1 MTFLIIIGIFIVIL
15 LIFYLGC
22 YINNYIYDKKCLKWE
37 SLVKDAIHEF
47 QQLCNPTRVFSL
59 KESKAYKDK
68 HAELFSGFKIYQDSL
83 IREWESIIRSFPKI
97 YYFDIRSSS
106 NDVLSKISK
115 ECHKIPFTFFFYYKE
130 IDLLSES
137 NNKSHDLIT
146 ICNENCDNLYNLLHS
161 KLPVSPNIDQY
172 FSYSDCQ
179 SILTQ
184 YAKTINALKSAYHRL
199 KYYLASPHISDLW
212 EILNNLETHRLEY
225 NKAIFIPYILNK
237 TKEYFD
243 NLLDYPLDAQQ
254 RTAIVTDEDNTLVI
268 SSAGSGKTSTIIG
281 KARYLLDKHKI
292 DPKKL
297 LILTYTRKAANELV
311 ERLGNEDVDCLTFHS
326 LAVRILGT
334 LENKKPSICEQ
345 SLLLNVFRKL
355 INSDKKFLEA
365 VLNYIL
371 HLQSLMKLEH
381 EYDKA
386 PDYFADRKK
395 YGIQASYPDMNG
407 NIIFTKSEEEKRI
420 CTFLTELGVKFLY
433 EEPYPFPTYT
443 ADYRQYKP
451 DFTIFVQD
459 PIVDPETGVISVRE
473 RRVYLEHFAV
483 DANGD
488 VPKWF
493 GDKDIVGG
501 WEAQNRKYN
510 EGIVWKRATHAEKH
524 IVLLETKSADF
535 HSGKILDILKQQLAE
550 ADVPIN
556 PPTTEELYQRLIK
569 RSKKI
574 ESSVFKLLEQFI
586 ALLKSNCGSIQP
598 FIDKAKEENDERTVA
613 ILSNVIKP
621 LLMAYTEE
629 LKRRGEMDFTDAII
643 EATNY
648 CAAGAWLKYD
658 YILVDEFQDISVDRY
673 HFLQFIRS
681 QNPLTKLFCVGDDW
695 QSIYRFAGS
704 NMKLFYKFEDF
715 FGFTE
720 HCKIEKTYRFFNPLL
735 ELSSDFIQRNPE
747 QMKKDVQSNGKPMPP
762 VALESILTST
772 EVVTIDGKPVRFL
785 SEDIPAVHEWLR
797 KYHTSFEFHDCGDS
811 QRRDSM
817 IRFVESIVRTIP
829 EEETILLLGRY
840 NYDARALGYDTDAHD
855 FDRNRERIEVVIN
868 GRKIRFMSV
877 HGAKGLEADNVI
889 LINCNEGI
897 YGFPSLVEDDPI
909 LGYVLSEED
918 QYEYAEERRLFYV
931 ALTRARRH
939 LHILYNG
946 DKPSPFVRELTEVLK
961 SDEKLCPV
969 CQQGHVVVIKHGIAS
984 NGNPYTNYGCSNANS
999 GCEYFERVFGDDTPR
1014 FIIFNENYKRE
1025 QEAKRRAEDKA
1036 KAAPQPTEEE
1046 KSLEEL
1052 EKSIEAY
1059 EEFVKNLDPAVKS
1072 IFNKRSFF

>member
-1 MTFLIIIGIFIVIL
+1 MIFIIILFCVIAVVFIFLFGVWLYSKWENIIL
-15 LIFYLGC
+15 L
-22 YINNYIYDKKCLKWE
+22 
-37 SLVKDAIHEF
+37 DAAFAILPQAITEL
-47 QQLCNPTRVFSL
+47 QTLCNPSRTFSQQEANDYQI
-59 KESKAYKDK
+59 KYKDAYLYITGYGIEQFIK
-68 HAELFSGFKIYQDSL
+68 KYSRKFIKSGHNSDIVHSFIEQYQNIDHLRLSNNTYIHKLNLCNRDAEAFYDLLTSK
-83 IREWESIIRSFPKI
+83 FPKNPTLG
-97 YYFDIRSSS
+97 D
-106 NDVLSKISK
+106 
-115 ECHKIPFTFFFYYKE
+115 
-130 IDLLSES
+130 
-137 NNKSHDLIT
+137 
-146 ICNENCDNLYNLLHS
+146 
-161 KLPVSPNIDQY
+161 Y
-172 FSYSDCQ
+172 FSSSDCQ
-179 SILTQ
+179 NI
-184 YAKTINALKSAYHRL
+184 LKSHREL
-199 KYYLASPHISDLW
+199 IGAIKLVYPRYKSHITFSDMQALYDL
-212 EILNNLETHRLEY
+212 IRALEEKRLEY
-225 NKAIFIPYILNK
+225 NHSVYIPRFIADN
-237 TKEYFD
+237 KEYFD
-243 NLLDYPLDAQQ
+243 TLLPYPLDPQQ

-281 KARYLLDKHKI
+281 KARYLLDKHKV

-297 LILTYTRKAANELV
+297 LILTYTRKAATELV
-311 ERLGNEDVDCLTFHS
+311 ERLGNKDVDCATFHS

-355 INSDKKFLEA
+355 IQSDHKFLKA
-365 VLNYIL
+365 VLKYIL

-433 EEPYPFPTYT
+433 EKPYPFSTHT

-451 DFTIFVQD
+451 DFTIIVQD
-459 PIVDPETGVISVRE
+459 HIVDPETGVQSVRE
-473 RRVYLEHFAV
+473 RSVYLEHFAI
-483 DANGD
+483 DANGN

-493 GDKDIVGG
+493 GDKDPIGG
-501 WEAQNRKYN
+501 WYAQNRKYR
-510 EGIVWKRATHAEKH
+510 EGIVWKRAKH
-524 IVLLETKSADF
+524 KENNTVLLETRSSDF
-535 HSGKILDILKQQLAE
+535 HSGNILEVLKQQLAS
-550 ADVPIN
+550 ANVPIN
-556 PPTTEELYQRLIK
+556 PPTPEELYTRLVK

-598 FIDKAKEENDERTVA
+598 FIEKAKADNDERTVA
-613 ILSNVIKP
+613 ILSDVVNP
-621 LLMAYTEE
+621 LLIAYTNE
-629 LKRRGEMDFTDAII
+629 LKRRGEIDFTDAII

-648 CAAGAWLKYD
+648 CAAGEWLRYD

-673 HFLQFIRS
+673 HFLQFLRS

-704 NMKLFYKFEDF
+704 SMKLFYKFEDF

-735 ELSSDFIQRNPE
+735 ELSSDFVQRNPE
-747 QMKKDVQSNGKPMPP
+747 QMKKDVHSNGKPMPP
-762 VALESILTST
+762 VALESALTST
-772 EVVTIDGKPVRFL
+772 EVVNIDGKQLRFL
-785 SEDIPAVHEWLR
+785 SDDIPAVHEWLA
-797 KYHTSFEFHDCGDS
+797 KYHTSFEFHDCGNS
-811 QRRDSM
+811 KMRDAMLHS
-817 IRFVESIVRTIP
+817 VNAIVRNIP
-829 EEETILLLGRY
+829 ADETILLLGRY
-840 NYDARALGYDTDAHD
+840 NYDARDLGYDTDAHD

-877 HGAKGLEADNVI
+877 HAAKGLEADNVI

-939 LHILYNG
+939 LHILFNG
-946 DKPSPFVRELTEVLK
+946 DKPSPFVRELTDVLK

-969 CQQGHVVVIKHGIAS
+969 CQEGHVVVIKHGVAS
-984 NGNPYTNYGCSNANS
+984 NGIQYINYGCSNANA
-999 GCEYFERVFGDDTPR
+999 GCEYFERVFGDDTPH
-1014 FIIFNENYKRE
+1014 FEIFNERYKRE
-1025 QEAKRRAEDKA
+1025 QETK
-1036 KAAPQPTEEE
+1036 
-1046 KSLEEL
+1046 
-1052 EKSIEAY
+1052 
-1059 EEFVKNLDPAVKS
+1059 
-1072 IFNKRSFF
+1072 

>member
-1 MTFLIIIGIFIVIL
+1 MFFLVILGIFVLFIL
-15 LIFYLGC
+15 VLLAVRFHAEWE
-22 YINNYIYDKKCLKWE
+22 DKKQR
-37 SLVKDAIHEF
+37 DAAFAILPKANAEF
-47 QQLCNPTRVFSL
+47 QALCNPDRTFTQSEANKYKSKYQNAHTAIVTYTVDKFIKSYTRKLAKSGQHPDIVRTFVEHYDNIEGLREFNNVYINRINLCNKEAHNFYILLTSKFPTTPTISDYFSSSYCQNIL
-59 KESKAYKDK
+59 KSHRELIGAIKLVYPRYKEYITSPDIQ
-68 HAELFSGFKIYQDSL
+68 ALYEL
-83 IREWESIIRSFPKI
+83 IRTLEEKRLEFNHSVYIPRFIAENRE
-97 YYFDIRSSS
+97 YFDI
-106 NDVLSKISK
+106 
-115 ECHKIPFTFFFYYKE
+115 
-130 IDLLSES
+130 LL
-137 NNKSHDLIT
+137 
-146 ICNENCDNLYNLLHS
+146 
-161 KLPVSPNIDQY
+161 P
-172 FSYSDCQ
+172 
-179 SILTQ
+179 
-184 YAKTINALKSAYHRL
+184 
-199 KYYLASPHISDLW
+199 
-212 EILNNLETHRLEY
+212 
-225 NKAIFIPYILNK
+225 
-237 TKEYFD
+237 
-243 NLLDYPLDAQQ
+243 YPLDAQQ

-292 DPKKL
+292 DPKRL
-297 LILTYTRKAANELV
+297 LILTYTRKAAQELV
-311 ERLGNEDVDCLTFHS
+311 DRLGNDEVDCSTFHS
-326 LAVRILGT
+326 LAVRILCT

-355 INSDKKFLEA
+355 LQSDHKFLEA

-395 YGIQASYPDMNG
+395 YGIQASYPDMRG
-407 NIIFTKSEEEKRI
+407 DIIFTKSEEEKRI
-420 CTFLTELGVKFLY
+420 CTFLTELGVNFLY

-451 DFTIFVQD
+451 DFTIVVQE
-459 PIVDPETGVISVRE
+459 PIVDPETGVQSVRE
-473 RRVYLEHFAV
+473 RHIYLEHFAV
-483 DANGD
+483 DANGN

-493 GDKDIVGG
+493 GDKDPIWG
-501 WEAQNRKYN
+501 WDAQNRKYR
-510 EGIVWKRATHAEKH
+510 EGIVWKRAKH
-524 IVLLETKSADF
+524 RDKNTVLLETRSADF
-535 HSGKILDILKQQLAE
+535 HSGNILDVIKQQLAS
-550 ADVPIN
+550 ANVPVN
-556 PPTTEELYQRLIK
+556 PPTPEELYARLVK

-598 FIDKAKEENDERTVA
+598 FIDKAKAENDERTVA
-613 ILSNVIKP
+613 ILSDVVKP
-621 LLMAYTEE
+621 LLIAYTDE
-629 LKRRGEMDFTDAII
+629 LKRRGEVDYTDAII

-762 VALESILTST
+762 VALESALTST
-772 EVVTIDGKPVRFL
+772 EIVNIDGKPVRFL
-785 SEDIPAVHEWLR
+785 SEDIPAVQEWLL

-811 QRRDSM
+811 QRRDTM
-817 IRFVESIVRTIP
+817 LRIAESIVRNIP
-829 EEETILLLGRY
+829 ADETILLLGRY

-855 FDRNRERIEVVIN
+855 FDRNRERIEIVIN

-918 QYEYAEERRLFYV
+918 QFEYAEERRLFYV

-939 LHILYNG
+939 LHILFNG
-946 DKPSPFVRELTEVLK
+946 DKPSPFVRELTDVLK

-969 CQQGHVVVIKHGIAS
+969 CQEGHVVVIKHGMAS
-984 NGNPYTNYGCSNANS
+984 NGNPYTNYGCSNANA
-999 GCEYFERVFGDDTPR
+999 GCEYFERVFGDETPR
-1014 FIIFNENYKRE
+1014 FEIFNENFKRE
-1025 QEAKRRAEDKA
+1025 QEAKRQAVEKI
-1036 KAAPQPTEEE
+1036 KAAPQPTEADKAREQM
-1046 KSLEEL
+1046 L
-1052 EKSIEAY
+1052 KSIEAY
-1059 EEFVKNLDPAVKS
+1059 DEFVNNLSPSVKA
-1072 IFNKRSFF
+1072 ILNQRKSFMT